1 MDRKRLTPSDTQPGP
16 RADIWL
22 TRSAFQK
29 PPVDTSLHQRGSI
42 RKAPACDIFVK
53 SGKSYVIAKKIHDL
67 SVDGV
72 FVEIESTG
80 MLEGD
85 RAEVMIGFSY
95 QGHQIEHLIT
105 AEVVRIQPEGVGL
118 KFGQYSDKTYTDLV
132 NLLYTK

>member
-1 MDRKRLTPSDTQPGP
+1 MDRKRLTPNEPRPDT

-29 PPVDTSLHQRGSI
+29 PAVDTSLHQRGSI
-42 RKAPACDIFVK
+42 RKAPACDIFIK
-53 SGKSYVIAKKIHDL
+53 SGTSYVIAKKIHDL

-72 FVEIESTG
+72 FVEIDPIG

-85 RAEVMIGFSY
+85 RAEVMISFSY
-95 QGHQIEHLIT
+95 RGHQIEHLIP
-105 AEVVRIQPEGVGL
+105 ADVVRIQAQGVGL
-118 KFGQYSDKTYTDLV
+118 KFGRYSDKTYTDLV

>member
-1 MDRKRLTPSDTQPGP
+1 MDRKRLTPSDAKSGA

-29 PPVDTSLHQRGSI
+29 PPVETSLHQLGSI
-42 RKAPACDIFVK
+42 RKAPPCDIFVK

-72 FVEIESTG
+72 FVEIESAG

-85 RAEVMIGFSY
+85 RAEVMIGFVY
-95 QGHQIEHLIT
+95 QGQQVEHLIP
-105 AEVVRIQPEGVGL
+105 ADVVRIQPEGVGL
-118 KFGQYSDKTYTDLV
+118 KFGRYSDKTYTDLV
-132 NLLYTK
+132 NFLYTK

>member
-1 MDRKRLTPSDTQPGP
+1 MDRKRLTPSDAQSGA

-29 PPVDTSLHQRGSI
+29 SPIDTSFHQRGSI
-42 RKAPACDIFVK
+42 RKAPACDIFIK
-53 SGKSYVIAKKIHDL
+53 AGKSYVIAKKIHDL

-72 FVEIESTG
+72 FVEIEPIG

-85 RAEVMIGFSY
+85 RAEVMISFGY
-95 QGHQIEHLIT
+95 QGKQIEHLIP
-105 AEVVRIQPEGVGL
+105 ADVVRIQPDGVGL
-118 KFGQYSDKTYTDLV
+118 KFGRYSDRTYTDLV

>member
-1 MDRKRLTPSDTQPGP
+1 MDRKRLAPNDARPST

-29 PPVDTSLHQRGSI
+29 PAIDTSLHQRGSI
-42 RKAPACDIFVK
+42 RKAPACDVFIK

-72 FVEIESTG
+72 FVEIETNG

-85 RAEVMIGFSY
+85 RAEVMISFEY
-95 QGHQIEHLIT
+95 QGQQIEHLIP
-105 AEVVRIQPEGVGL
+105 ADVIRIQPQGVGL
-118 KFGQYSDKTYTDLV
+118 KFGRYSDKTYTDLV